1 MALAANTSALTDEL
15 IVTVANTSDRKD
27 PSRFN
32 SLKRRVEES
41 FKSGQHGRT
50 DQFAVARQLE
60 GLQEKFQV
68 LNKDELAD
76 ALRSRLNELEN
87 HRSSWFPEILS
98 LLIQLSDRPA
108 QLSRV
113 DRLEALKPPEAEKS
127 LSWTELDASES
138 AYNDDEIWQDVDY
151 GAESS
156 DDDVSSLPSET
167 SVPRTFPRSPTGP
180 EEDYVIPEEL
190 LFSGEDENLIASIKA
205 VQFWKD
211 ENTSVLPQPGELP
224 SLPITELQI
233 IRETIFMLQGLPTSL
248 SWRLDDGVKVDQRY
262 ALTHSSNEA
271 LSSLLRSF
279 SLIGTKLDTLRGFTK
294 IQQSIPYMQTFHRG
308 IEACLST
315 FDTSLSNMQSRYI
328 SQKLTISI
336 SLLQLLEDIRH
347 ESKLPLLLADLV
359 SSLKRSDPSRPMQC
373 LDLLYDLV
381 CMMQATGDDNEFRYL
396 AELFFSC
403 FETYAR
409 PLRQW
414 METGRLDSVDETF
427 FIRDTSKN
435 SDLRTLWHD
444 WYTLDEAS
452 SLLTTPKFLQPVA
465 HKVFTTG
472 KSMVFLRH
480 LDVLAGNADN
490 LKKIK
495 LRFEDLYPKDTSA
508 SLCLPFSV
516 LLESAFE
523 KLITASH
530 SVTSDLLR
538 KELDERCG
546 LWISLQAL
554 EHIYLC
560 KDISV
565 LGTIDSKIF
574 DLIDR
579 GRGAWNDRFLLTELA
594 QSTFSILPFIDP
606 SRLIVRSSKAP
617 SRDLELGRSV
627 KILQALSFDYV
638 LPWPVA
644 NIITKDAIS
653 TYQRISTFLMQI
665 RRAKYAIVK
674 QRLQYSESERDG
686 NHDTLGYV
694 IQHTMLWFVDVI
706 YGHMTELVISTT
718 TESMR
723 KAISSSHDVDAMIAD
738 HYAHMTSLENQCLLS
753 NQFLPLHNAIIN
765 LLDLC
770 VHFADIQATHHG
782 QDHFD
787 HITRTP
793 NKHRTPSRTPRKKYA
808 HVSDDEDQTD
818 EDEDEDMDEED
829 AASDPGNTTGISF
842 YEAPYAHR
850 LRNVKNEFDQLVS
863 ALAAGL
869 KRVGRVD
876 GKLSWEILA
885 DKLEWRR

>member
-15 IVTVANTSDRKD
+15 IVTVANTSDRKAFVSYPFEKLD

-248 SWRLDDGVKVDQRY
+248 SWRLDDGVK
-262 ALTHSSNEA
+262 
-271 LSSLLRSF
+271 
-279 SLIGTKLDTLRGFTK
+279 
-294 IQQSIPYMQTFHRG
+294 
-308 IEACLST
+308 
-315 FDTSLSNMQSRYI
+315 
-328 SQKLTISI
+328 
-336 SLLQLLEDIRH
+336 
-347 ESKLPLLLADLV
+347 
-359 SSLKRSDPSRPMQC
+359 
-373 LDLLYDLV
+373 
-381 CMMQATGDDNEFRYL
+381 
-396 AELFFSC
+396 
-403 FETYAR
+403 
-409 PLRQW
+409 W

-793 NKHRTPSRTPRKKYA
+793 NKHRTPSRTPRKNYA